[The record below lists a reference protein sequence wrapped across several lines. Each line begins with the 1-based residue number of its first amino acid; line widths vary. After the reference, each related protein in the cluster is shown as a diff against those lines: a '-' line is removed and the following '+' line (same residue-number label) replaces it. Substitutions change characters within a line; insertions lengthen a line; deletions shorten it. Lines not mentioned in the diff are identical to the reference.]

1 MAKVIGYDEK
11 VYKRF
16 TCRECGA
23 IVEYAPNEIQQKVYE
38 GGGLATDEGTK
49 IMGLKCPGCGVFH
62 RTNP

>member
-16 TCRECGA
+16 TCGNCGA
-23 IVEYAPNEIQQKVYE
+23 IVEYAPNEIIQKLYSD
-38 GGGLATDEGTK
+38 GNPATDEGCK
-49 IMGLKCPGCGVFH
+49 IKGLKCPGCNEFH